1 MDRLV
6 EALLFV
12 ADGPVSLEDLAR
24 ALDKDLEATVQAV
37 KRLSEATAQ
46 RGVRIVHAGS
56 RVQMVTMPEAGPII
70 ERFLGLTPS
79 GKLSAAALETLA
91 IIAYRQ
97 PITRAQVDA
106 LRGVSSDGVIRSL
119 LAKSLIAPT
128 GRLEQVGRPVLFGTT
143 FDFLQYFGVQSL
155 DELPRLPELE
165 DYSAD
170 AKPPSS

>member
-1 MDRLV
+1 V

-24 ALDKDLEATVQAV
+24 ALDKDLEATVQAA
-37 KRLSEATAQ
+37 KRLTEATAQ

-56 RVQMVTMPEAGPII
+56 RVQMVTMPEAGPVI
-70 ERFLGLTPS
+70 ERFLGLAPS

-165 DYSAD
+165 DYSAE
-170 AKPPSS
+170 AKPPAS